1 MPKMT
6 VVDLNQRSEEW
17 LKWRALGITATDIP
31 VILGLSPYNTP
42 WQLWAEKIGRI
53 NPPDLSGNPNI
64 QRGVALEDKARQL
77 AESRYGEFLLP
88 MCGECAKWDVLRASF
103 DGVDTQDQPYE
114 FKAPSKTVWDDL
126 EANGVE
132 STAFKLYEAQVQAQL
147 TVAGQSIGRLIFY
160 REDGADQDFEIRL
173 TPERENQIIEAA
185 KHFWQLVQTGQPPE
199 LDPDR
204 DWFIPESGTEK
215 FKWEAHAEAW
225 RMQQEQIKS
234 LKDKLKA
241 LEKDQK
247 DVQKALIN
255 LMGPFRH
262 ADVGGV
268 KVTRFEKSGSVD
280 YLKYLQENFPDLD
293 LSTELENYRKPSRE
307 EVRFTRSEDELVNR
321 DMSEVITPVKAA
333 YF

>member
-17 LKWRALGITATDIP
+17 LKWRAMGITATDIP
-31 VILGLSPYNTP
+31 VILGLSPYKTP

-64 QRGVALEDKARQL
+64 QRGVKLEDEARQI
-77 AESRYGEFLLP
+77 AEARYGEILLP
-88 MCGECAKWDVLRASF
+88 VCGECARWDVLRASF
-103 DGVDTQDQPYE
+103 DGVDSNNMPYE
-114 FKAPSKTVWDDL
+114 FKAPSKSVWDEL
-126 EANGVE
+126 ETKGIDSA
-132 STAFKLYEAQVQAQL
+132 TFKLYEAQVQTQL
-147 TVAGQSIGRLIFY
+147 TVAGTSVGRLIFY
-160 REDGADQDFEIRL
+160 REDGSDQDFEIRL
-173 TPERENQIIEAA
+173 TPERENQILEAA
-185 KHFWQLVQTGQPPE
+185 KQFWELVQTKTPPE
-199 LDPDR
+199 LDPER
-204 DWFIPESGTEK
+204 DWYIPEGGKEK
-215 FKWEAHAEAW
+215 FKWEAHADAW
-225 RMQQEQIKS
+225 RTQQEQIKS
-234 LKDKLKA
+234 LKDRLKV

-247 DVQKALIN
+247 DVQKAMIN

-280 YLKYLQENFPDLD
+280 YLKYLKENLPEVDLN
-293 LSTELENYRKPSRE
+293 TELENYRKPARE

-321 DMSEVITPVKAA
+321 DLDEVITPVKSA

>member
-31 VILGLSPYNTP
+31 VILGLSPYKTP

-64 QRGVALEDKARQL
+64 QRGVKLEDEARQI
-77 AESRYGEFLLP
+77 AEARYGEILLP
-88 MCGECAKWDVLRASF
+88 VCGECARWDVLRASF
-103 DGVDTQDQPYE
+103 DGVDSNNMPYE
-114 FKAPSKTVWDDL
+114 FKAPSKSVWDEL
-126 EANGVE
+126 ETKGIE
-132 STAFKLYEAQVQAQL
+132 SATFKLYEAQVQTQL
-147 TVAGQSIGRLIFY
+147 TVA
-160 REDGADQDFEIRL
+160 
-173 TPERENQIIEAA
+173 ENQILEAA
-185 KHFWQLVQTGQPPE
+185 KQFWELVQTKPPPE
-199 LDPDR
+199 LDPER
-204 DWFIPESGTEK
+204 DWYIPEGGKEK

-247 DVQKALIN
+247 DVQKALVN

-321 DMSEVITPVKAA
+321 DVGEVITPVKAA